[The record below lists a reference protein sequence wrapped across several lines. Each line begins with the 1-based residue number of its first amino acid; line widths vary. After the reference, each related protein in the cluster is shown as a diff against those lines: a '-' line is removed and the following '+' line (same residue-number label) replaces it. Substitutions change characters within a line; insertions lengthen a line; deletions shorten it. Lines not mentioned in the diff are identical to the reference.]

1 MEAAPFFADLAEGP
15 EGGRAV
21 WLRADDGVRL
31 RAAVWRAGDHGTVF
45 IFPGRT
51 EVAEKY
57 GRIARELADAGLST
71 VAIDWRGQGL
81 ADRVGRD
88 AMMGH
93 VGVFTDYQKDWDAV
107 RAHAEAAGLP
117 APWFLIG
124 HSMGGAIGLRAV
136 LRDGHP
142 FSAAAFSA
150 PMWGIRMAPHMRPV
164 AWAVPRAARAIGRAE
179 VYSPGA
185 QRDSYLASAEFEGN
199 TLTTCPDQFA
209 FMQRQVRHDGRFALG
224 GPSLHWLHEALEE
237 IRALRRA
244 PLPALPVF
252 TGLGAEEMVVD
263 PAAVTALARR
273 WKRGRFTLYDGA
285 RHELLMEREEIR
297 KPVLDAVLD
306 LFESARRAA

>member
-15 EGGRAV
+15 EGGHAV

-31 RAAVWRAGDHGTVF
+31 RAAVWPAGDAGTVF

-57 GRIARELADAGLST
+57 GRVARVFADAGLST

-93 VGVFTDYQKDWDAV
+93 VGVFADYQRDWDAV
-107 RAHAEAAGLP
+107 RGHATAAGLP
-117 APWFLIG
+117 QPWFLIG
-124 HSMGGAIGLRAV
+124 QSMGGAIGLRAV

-150 PMWGIRMAPHMRPV
+150 PMWGIRMSPHMRPV

-209 FMQRQVRHDGRFALG
+209 YMQRQARHDLRFALG

-237 IRALRRA
+237 IRALHRA

-252 TGLGAEEMVVD
+252 TGLGGDEMVVD
-263 PAAVTALARR
+263 PAAVSTLARR
-273 WKRGRFTLYDGA
+273 WERGRFALYDGA
-285 RHELLMEREEIR
+285 RHELLMERDEVR
-297 KPVLDAVLD
+297 KVVLDEMLG
-306 LFESARRAA
+306 LFDAARGAA

>member
-1 MEAAPFFADLAEGP
+1 VEAAPFFADLAEGP

-21 WLRADDGVRL
+21 WVRASDGVRL
-31 RAAVWRAGDHGTVF
+31 RAAVWASGDRGTVF
-45 IFPGRT
+45 VFPGRT

-57 GRIARELADAGLST
+57 GRIASEFAAFGLST

-88 AMMGH
+88 PMMGH
-93 VGVFTDYQKDWDAV
+93 VGVFADYQQDWDAV
-107 RAHAEAAGLP
+107 RNFAQDAGLP

-164 AWAVPRAARAIGRAE
+164 AWAVPRAARALGRGE

-185 QRDSYLASAEFEGN
+185 QRDSYLASAAFDGN

-209 FMQRQVRHDGRFALG
+209 YMQRQVRHDGRFALG

-237 IRALRRA
+237 IRALRAA

-252 TGLGAEEMVVD
+252 TGLGADEMVVD
-263 PAAVTALARR
+263 PVAVSALARK
-273 WKRGRFTLYDGA
+273 WERGRFALFDGA
-285 RHELLMEREEIR
+285 RHELMMEREEVR
-297 KPVLDAVLD
+297 RPVLDAMID
-306 LFESARRAA
+306 LFESARDVA